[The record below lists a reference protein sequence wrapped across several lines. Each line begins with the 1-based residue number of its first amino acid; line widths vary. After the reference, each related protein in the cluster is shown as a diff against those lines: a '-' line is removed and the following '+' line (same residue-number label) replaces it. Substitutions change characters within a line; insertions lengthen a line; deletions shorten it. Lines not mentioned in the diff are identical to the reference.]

1 MNFSPLAAALK
12 NPRLRRLQQNPN
24 QKAAQLN
31 KVQQFIKYLYYIFG
45 VDHEIAD
52 RLNRTLECAD
62 CYLAVGNTCKE
73 MLLLDYS

>member
-24 QKAAQLN
+24 QKAAQLS
-31 KVQQFIKYLYYIFG
+31 KVQQFITYFYHIFG

-62 CYLAVGNTCKE
+62 IYLAVGNSWNE
-73 MLLLDYS
+73 MLLLNYS